1 MPTDFDGALLRGFL
15 EAARRGSIGRAA
27 LALGQTQPALSQQIR
42 RLEDLLGRP
51 LLARSTQGV
60 SLTPAGEAFLP
71 YAERILSLSAEAFL
85 RVAPRTG
92 GRCRIGIF
100 EDLAAGSGLPALLA
114 QEAVTLVVDGSQAV
128 REEFDAGHLD
138 LMLGDPLPE
147 RPGLRA
153 RRRAALPLVW
163 AAAPGFDAG
172 RRPLALVLCRAPC
185 TWRDRILETLEG
197 AGIPWQPAVESGSL
211 AALQS
216 ATAAGA
222 GLAALLPAALP
233 PGLTALDW
241 RQAAL
246 PRPPEIE
253 VALYRGSR
261 AHGPALERLEGLVW
275 EAIIPD

>member
-1 MPTDFDGALLRGFL
+1 MSIDFDGALLRSFL

-51 LLARSTQGV
+51 LLARSSQGV
-60 SLTPAGEAFLP
+60 RLTPAGEAFLP
-71 YAERILSLSAEAFL
+71 YAERILALGAEAFE
-85 RVAPRTG
+85 RIGPKAS
-92 GRCRIGIF
+92 GRCRLGIF

-114 QEAVTLVVDGSQAV
+114 EEAVTLVVDGSQAV
-128 REEFDAGHLD
+128 REEFDAGLLD

-163 AAAPGFDAG
+163 AAAPGFQAG
-172 RRPLALVLCRAPC
+172 QRPLPLVLCRAPC
-185 TWRDRILETLEG
+185 TWRDRILETLES
-197 AGIPWQPAVESGSL
+197 AAIAWQPAVESGSL

-222 GLAALLPAALP
+222 GLTALLPGALG
-233 PGLTALDW
+233 PGLALLDW
-241 RQAAL
+241 RHAGL
-246 PRPPEIE
+246 PRPPEVE

-261 AHGPALERLEGLVW
+261 ARGPALERLEGLLWDRIVP
-275 EAIIPD
+275 A